1 MSIIPQGS
9 NVLVTGAN
17 GFLASH
23 VVDQFLSAGYKVR
36 GAVRSE
42 AKGQWLVDHF
52 TKAYG
57 PGCFEL
63 AIVSDMSITGSFDE
77 ALTGISGIA
86 HVASDVTFS
95 SNVGEVMST
104 VEGAIKSILESAMKM
119 PDIKRFVLTSS
130 SVAAVYPFPGQTINV
145 TKNSWNDY
153 SMAQAY
159 ETNEEGAQLR
169 GVHVYSASKVAAERA
184 LWKFVQERKPSF
196 VANAVL
202 PDFISGKVI
211 GRPWG
216 QQGSTGG
223 LILDMYTD
231 QGEKR
236 EAAVGMLN
244 WMPPRKFKVQSAD
257 RAEG

>member
-63 AIVSDMSITGSFDE
+63 AIVSDMSITGAFDE

-119 PDIKRFVLTSS
+119 PVEGLDGIHGI
-130 SVAAVYPFPGQTINV
+130 YPHS
-145 TKNSWNDY
+145 NSIWNTPHSNSNY
-153 SMAQAY
+153 P
-159 ETNEEGAQLR
+159 
-169 GVHVYSASKVAAERA
+169 
-184 LWKFVQERKPSF
+184 WSF
-196 VANAVL
+196 H
-202 PDFISGKVI
+202 G
-211 GRPWG
+211 
-216 QQGSTGG
+216 
-223 LILDMYTD
+223 
-231 QGEKR
+231 
-236 EAAVGMLN
+236 
-244 WMPPRKFKVQSAD
+244 
-257 RAEG
+257 